1 MFKKYT
7 DKQDQ
12 ERYDLLNVSTI
23 NGFGGCTNFRFVNVN
38 TLKELVKKGYLDP
51 EDKQNDAPTAGEFI
65 KFMEKYPEFKAHG
78 YIIDN
83 EREDRRITIEGVS
96 GYPQSEEAKE
106 AFEEMFLNADEFN
119 IEDDEYYCWY
129 D

>member
-1 MFKKYT
+1 MFEKYT
-7 DKQDQ
+7 DEQDQ
-12 ERYDLLNVSTI
+12 ERYNLLGVSAA
-23 NGFGGCTNFRFVNVN
+23 NGFGGCTNFKFINVQ

-51 EDKQNDAPTAGEFI
+51 EDKQNDAPTVGEFI
-65 KFMEKYPEFKAHG
+65 KFMEKYPEFEAHG

-83 EREDRRITIEGVS
+83 KREDRRISIEGVS
-96 GYPQSEEAKE
+96 GCPQSEEAKE

>member
-1 MFKKYT
+1 MFEKYT
-7 DKQDQ
+7 DEQDQ
-12 ERYDLLNVSTI
+12 ERYNLLNVSTI
-23 NGFGGCTNFRFVNVN
+23 NGFGGCTRFRFANSNV
-38 TLKELVKKGYLDP
+38 LKELVKKGYLDP
-51 EDKQNDAPTAGEFI
+51 KDKQNDAPTAGEFI
-65 KFMEKYPEFKAHG
+65 KFMEKYPEFEAHG

-83 EREDRRITIEGVS
+83 EREDRRISIEGLS

-106 AFEEMFLNADEFN
+106 AFEEMFSEADEFN